1 MSFGLWHWTQRSK
14 RMGAT
19 SLVKVGAADKVA
31 IAHRALVNTRE
42 CIGAMHA
49 AYQSSSFLKRTG
61 SLPEGLCH
69 HRSMH
74 GYRTELSAWDKLT
87 GSIPLSGAR
96 AAVIKQ
102 TYLLFGLSV
111 VSALAGGYIG
121 ATSETLARFFSGW
134 MGWIIAILLLN
145 AVPRIAMAVRHNPVM
160 GVSAL
165 VLDGFV
171 SGIAIS
177 PLLYVA
183 SLVAP
188 TLITAALMITACVFI
203 GVTGYVMMSGRTFS
217 APRGL
222 MAGLF
227 FAIIGAV
234 VLNAFLNIGFLGVLI
249 SFAIGAFGVFVLIF
263 STSSVLNTPDADS
276 PIPGALMLF
285 AGVFNV
291 FVATLNIL
299 LRLLG
304 GGRRS

>member
-1 MSFGLWHWTQRSK
+1 
-14 RMGAT
+14 
-19 SLVKVGAADKVA
+19 
-31 IAHRALVNTRE
+31 
-42 CIGAMHA
+42 
-49 AYQSSSFLKRTG
+49 
-61 SLPEGLCH
+61 
-69 HRSMH
+69 
-74 GYRTELSAWDKLT
+74 
-87 GSIPLSGAR
+87 
-96 AAVIKQ
+96 
-102 TYLLFGLSV
+102 V

-134 MGWIIAILLLN
+134 LGWIVAILLLN
-145 AVPRIAMAVRHNPVM
+145 AVPRIAIAVRHNPVL

-165 VLDGFV
+165 VFDGFV

-188 TLITAALMITACVFI
+188 VLILAALMITAIVFL
-203 GVTGYVMMSGRTFS
+203 GVTAYVMTAGRTFS

-222 MAGLF
+222 MTGLF

-234 VLNAFLNIGFLGVLI
+234 ILNGFLNIGVLGMLI
-249 SFAIGAFGVFVLIF
+249 SFAIGAFGVCVLVF
-263 STSSVLNTPDADS
+263 STSGVLNTPDADS

-291 FVATLNIL
+291 FVAALNIL
-299 LRLLG
+299 LRVLN